1 MFSVARTYTPL
12 LLRVRSITH
21 SVRNALRPFSI
32 TALTM
37 SPTSFTDAIKG
48 DHQEMYEYY
57 DAYKAAAGDAD
68 TQARWA
74 HQLTWEVA
82 RHAVGEELV
91 VYPLM
96 EKHLGAKG
104 LDLANQDRA
113 DHQTVKELL
122 YNLSNSTPGT
132 AQYDEILQKVMA
144 HLRPHNE
151 SEENEDLPMLESKL
165 GEEYSASAAQS
176 FKRTKKFVPTR
187 PHPSAPNRPPL
198 ETFAGFLA
206 APIDKLRDAFD
217 TFPTQ
222 EMKDKL

>member
-1 MFSVARTYTPL
+1 
-12 LLRVRSITH
+12 
-21 SVRNALRPFSI
+21 
-32 TALTM
+32 
-37 SPTSFTDAIKG
+37 
-48 DHQEMYEYY
+48 MYEYY
-57 DAYKAAAGDAD
+57 DAYKAATGDAD

-96 EKHLGAKG
+96 EKHLGARG
-104 LDLANQDRA
+104 LELANQDRA
-113 DHQTVKELL
+113 EHQVCRRIFVSDPDSRVAHHPCALTQTVKELL

-187 PHPSAPNRPPL
+187 CVLLLFFSDACLSMTARTGRIPRPPTVL
-198 ETFAGFLA
+198 LSRHSLGSS
-206 APIDKLRDAFD
+206 LRPLTNYA
-217 TFPTQ
+217 TRSIHSRR
-222 EMKDKL
+222 KR